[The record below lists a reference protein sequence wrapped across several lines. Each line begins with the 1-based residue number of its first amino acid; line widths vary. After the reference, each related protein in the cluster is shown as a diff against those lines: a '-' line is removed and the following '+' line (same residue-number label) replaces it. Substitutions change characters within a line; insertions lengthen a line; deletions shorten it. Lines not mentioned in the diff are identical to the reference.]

1 MQIKRFSELDD
12 NILEKIIHKHFCHWS
27 KFNSTMTIDTTREKF
42 LEYALNKDGLPFG
55 IAMFD
60 ENDLIGFLVFKK
72 ECLYKYPE
80 FTPWISDVM
89 IFDKYRGKGYGRKL
103 ISEALKILKKLG
115 YKKVYLWTDQAPL
128 FYQKIGFQFVQIVE
142 KNEGGYGELY
152 SIDC

>member
-1 MQIKRFSELDD
+1 
-12 NILEKIIHKHFCHWS
+12 
-27 KFNSTMTIDTTREKF
+27 
-42 LEYALNKDGLPFG
+42 
-55 IAMFD
+55 
-60 ENDLIGFLVFKK
+60 
-72 ECLYKYPE
+72 
-80 FTPWISDVM
+80 M
-89 IFDKYRGKGYGRKL
+89 IKYRGKGYGRKL

>member
-1 MQIKRFSELDD
+1 
-12 NILEKIIHKHFCHWS
+12 
-27 KFNSTMTIDTTREKF
+27 MTIDTTREKF